1 MLILR
6 KRCSIPTVFS
16 RFLRHELFMRY
27 PTCVVRPALIQRSV
41 APFCTVVKKEDSV
54 DEVNAVEEIDDD
66 LEDAIQDDDN
76 LGGQKEE
83 ELRDELQRIERV
95 IKRVKTYEPKKKKH
109 EWLLTLM
116 GYYLPR
122 EKRHRAA
129 HFMYH
134 KCLHNSMDKTFWNVF
149 ALEPCFRTE
158 LQVLVLHMWIAKTR
172 CMAMEDDDLGRK
184 LNKAAF
190 NMMFRD
196 FSIRFEKYI
205 SGFVT
210 KWERDCQQ
218 VCFQLAL
225 SMDHAQHDLAED
237 PEAYAKV
244 IWQHMYLS
252 NSDMEHD
259 VLFLWSDYVQNE
271 IKTLQSEVSDEEFM
285 KGWWM
290 FGKAPTMEDLLKV
303 RKSLRAEES
312 LPEESLLD
320 EGDKSIEY

>member
-6 KRCSIPTVFS
+6 QRCSIPMVVS
-16 RFLRHELFMRY
+16 RFLRKEVFTNHY
-27 PTCVVRPALIQRSV
+27 SCVVRPSLNKGTV
-41 APFCTVVKKEDSV
+41 AHFCTVVKRENSV
-54 DEVNAVEEIDDD
+54 DEEEAVEEIGDNQEEDA
-66 LEDAIQDDDN
+66 LEDEDN

-83 ELRDELQRIERV
+83 DLRDELQRIERV
-95 IKRVKTYEPKKKKH
+95 IRRVKTYEPKKKKH

-172 CMAMEDDDLGRK
+172 CMAMQDDDLGRK

-196 FSIRFEKYI
+196 FSIRFEKYV

-271 IKTLQSEVSDEEFM
+271 IKTLQSEVSDDEFM

-290 FGKAPTMEDLLKV
+290 FGQAPSMDDLLKV

-312 LPEESLLD
+312 LPDESLLED
-320 EGDKSIEY
+320 DKTSSH

>member
-1 MLILR
+1 MLIWR
-6 KRCSIPTVFS
+6 QHSAYS
-16 RFLRHELFMRY
+16 RFLRQISTRH
-27 PTCVVRPALIQRSV
+27 PTCIARPASIYRTL
-41 APFCTVVKKEDSV
+41 APFTVGSNREGSENTLNLTQEEDDEEVDLVQDDESLGGEKED
-54 DEVNAVEEIDDD
+54 D
-66 LEDAIQDDDN
+66 
-76 LGGQKEE
+76 
-83 ELRDELQRIERV
+83 LRDELQRIERV

-134 KCLHNSMDKTFWNVF
+134 KCLHNSMDKSFWNVF

-196 FSIRFEKYI
+196 FSLRFEKYV

-225 SMDHAQHDLAED
+225 SMDHAQHDLGED

-271 IKTLQSEVSDEEFM
+271 IKTLQSEVRDEEFM

-312 LPEESLLD
+312 LPNED
-320 EGDKSIEY
+320 EKLISND

>member
-1 MLILR
+1 MLTLR

-16 RFLRHELFMRY
+16 RLLRHELFMRY
-27 PTCVVRPALIQRSV
+27 PTCVVSPALIQISV
-41 APFCTVVKKEDSV
+41 APFCSVVRKEDSL
-54 DEVNAVEEIDDD
+54 DEENVVEEIDDD
-66 LEDAIQDDDN
+66 QEDAIQDDNN
-76 LGGQKEE
+76 LGGEKED

-225 SMDHAQHDLAED
+225 SMDHAQYDLAED

-290 FGKAPTMEDLLKV
+290 FGRAPTMEDLLKV

-320 EGDKSIEY
+320 EGDKSTEH